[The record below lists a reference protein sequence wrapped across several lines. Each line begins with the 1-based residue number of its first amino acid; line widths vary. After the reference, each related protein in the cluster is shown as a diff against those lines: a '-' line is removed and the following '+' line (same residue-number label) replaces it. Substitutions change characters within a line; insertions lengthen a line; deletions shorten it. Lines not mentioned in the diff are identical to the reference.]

1 MGKGSGG
8 GGGGPA
14 PTPTQSTVTQTNL
27 PEYAQPYYESLLDRG
42 EAMSEQE
49 YDPYGG
55 ARIAGFTPE
64 QQSAFDMQVAAGTTA
79 PKGMIDAQDY
89 YSNIMNRSYPTRTGY
104 GKGRMGGTNVTPE
117 NISRMNVAGFTPE
130 QPQAISPPPRTE
142 GEQGMAGQ
150 LEDFFD
156 AFETKYQTPIS
167 QGPRAFE
174 AQNYKGLANQLY
186 DPGGG
191 DDRWSYKKYMDPYLE
206 DVLDRQR
213 TRGEEVFQQQAQKRA
228 DARVARGTRRGSR
241 AAVEEALE
249 RDKFQQ
255 RMGDVESQQRQ
266 QAYLTAQQQ
275 ARDQF
280 LKDREARMKAA
291 QMTGAERLSE
301 ARYGMDAAAA
311 SAGIDPLVFQQQMA
325 QAGALQGVGSAQQK
339 MDQANLDIAYQD
351 FLNQR
356 DFERRQLQYLAG
368 LLQGVPVTPQSEVY
382 QYKAPGSFTGQMAG
396 AGLGGLGLYKML
408 TG

>member
-1 MGKGSGG
+1 MGKGSGS
-8 GGGGPA
+8 GGGPS
-14 PTPTQSTVTQTNL
+14 PTPTQSTVTQTSL
-27 PEYAQPYYESLLDRG
+27 PQYAQPYYERLLDRG
-42 EAMSEQE
+42 ESLSQQA
-49 YDPYGG
+49 YNPYSG
-55 ARIAGFTPE
+55 ARIAQFTPE
-64 QQSAFDMQVAAGTTA
+64 QQASFDMSIASATQA
-79 PKGMIDAQDY
+79 PKGMMDAQDY
-89 YSNIMNRSYPTRTGY
+89 YAGIMN
-104 GKGRMGGTNVTPE
+104 
-117 NISRMNVAGFTPE
+117 I
-130 QPQAISPPPRTE
+130 
-142 GEQGMAGQ
+142 
-150 LEDFFD
+150 
-156 AFETKYQTPIS
+156 
-167 QGPRAFE
+167 GPRAFQ
-174 AQNYKGLANQLY
+174 AQDYTGQVNQY
-186 DPGGG
+186 DPST
-191 DDRWSYKKYMDPYLE
+191 DYKKYQDPYLE

-213 TRGEEVFQQQAQKRA
+213 MRGQEIFDQQARKRA
-228 DARVARGTRRGSR
+228 DARVSRGTRRGSR

-249 RDKFQQ
+249 RDKFEQ

-266 QAYLTAQQQ
+266 QSYLAAQQQ

-280 LKDREARMKAA
+280 LRDREARMKAA
-291 QMTGAERLSE
+291 QLTGAERLSE

-311 SAGIDPLVFQQQMA
+311 SAGIDPLLFQQQMA

-382 QYKAPGSFTGQMAG
+382 QYKAPGSFTGQLAG